1 MQDITKDV
9 CIDLKQ
15 KEIELLME
23 YRAEI
28 NSLYQQRPINHGQ
41 LDEIEN
47 KIDLTEE
54 SSLKGPMVQSRT
66 KSTENEETP
75 FKFFY
80 AAESVFQRN
89 KTITA

>member
-1 MQDITKDV
+1 
-9 CIDLKQ
+9 
-15 KEIELLME
+15 ME

-28 NSLYQQRPINHGQ
+28 NSLYQERPINHEQ

-47 KIDLTEE
+47 KIDLIEE

-66 KSTENEETP
+66 KSIENEETP
-75 FKFFY
+75 FKFFF

>member
-1 MQDITKDV
+1 MEDITKDV

>member
-1 MQDITKDV
+1 MAKQRMQDITKDF

-23 YRAEI
+23 YRAAI

-66 KSTENEETP
+66 KST
-75 FKFFY
+75 FW
-80 AAESVFQRN
+80 
-89 KTITA
+89 